1 MLDENLTLLYK
12 DYDLRV
18 TGPFKIDRSPLC
30 NIALTDGYV
39 SNVHC
44 SLNIS
49 RENDSR
55 ATDEAKSQVLIT
67 DLSSNGTWISFK
79 TSDCAVK
86 LEKGKSTL
94 LEDGD
99 KVYTQKAE
107 VQSASVKKVRF
118 KLRGEEF
125 FDNTQVLME
134 YPDRN
139 HKQSKERNEVYNND
153 FSFKN
158 TDTERSTV
166 DGSSNVSLS
175 VDETNDFEE
184 GHGKRGEVHTST
196 SQFFVCSSKRSHSR
210 SYVSKVPKNTVEHDL
225 PRPPEKVANHLEPK
239 RTSIDSAPGDSV
251 DCAKCTHCEKWIPR
265 VTISLHEAVCEGQS
279 LEAKSQDHISSSS
292 LPLDTSLGGE
302 DSNAEIQNS
311 VVELVEGEPC
321 TVDTSIESMTR
332 ESDRAA
338 RMTRVHDE
346 LCEKKTPAI
355 KKTSFHHSGK
365 CTEPKVIDKSIV
377 TSCNSRR
384 EKEVRVEEN
393 PVTKISCPAK
403 KAQKLSSDSLRRVTT
418 PILPP
423 ESESGLERVE
433 SKERCTFCSKF
444 LPVSELIEHVS
455 ECSKLSACAALGDTE
470 NIREACPYC
479 GENFKVLQLV
489 EHVSHCKHISRRIAE
504 EVSQEDDAS
513 TFSSSEEDES
523 DFIEESP
530 EKELCPK
537 CGREFPILELV
548 SHAAECKE
556 EEMGSDFG
564 SLRGNV
570 DKEDVRR
577 FDDRESKDNTGDGE
591 GSDIDNE
598 NADKTEIND
607 HGCYTHETLNNEDV
621 DIEEKQLGSSCDKE
635 EVIRGGVTENEEGTG
650 SDKADDSRRVTY
662 EDSTTSGDSYH
673 HNENERNESE
683 KADATERIS
692 RRHEY
697 ALRKIDSDT
706 RRTNCSLSEHQN
718 DDCIGAVVAAEG
730 DVGSDEYEFCPNC
743 RKLFHLSLLIEHASN
758 CTSVVDTEAATSG
771 KDRISTDSLTLTLVD
786 CVYCGIR
793 LPVDVMSSHFP
804 KCEKYH
810 SNQGTGARPE
820 KRIAPVGDSLACVK
834 LVNNLSSGLSV
845 GGIDLE
851 HQASSSEKKT
861 VLVEHASVCSSLQ
874 LNTTSSNDLEQC
886 YYCLRTFPLN
896 ELIDHAP
903 NCEQRTIQEDAANSQ
918 PLAGEPL
925 ERCMYCFRDFPI
937 HKLIRHSQ
945 KCDGDMSGPRERFQ
959 GFLPSVHD
967 LSAISSVAILNDT
980 QRDAVEYVI
989 TRSAQDSKTV
999 ASTLLARVKRLGYSE
1014 NDLKRTLQ
1022 WVRSAAPIIIHVN
1035 LDRVLKFLVDDT
1047 HYRNRFETG
1056 TSGGSTDIVARKSWE
1071 DRIFNSAYHDS
1082 NPSERVKYGVLNIVG
1097 DPRGV
1102 RSCIHYGDSFL

>member
-1 MLDENLTLLYK
+1 M
-12 DYDLRV
+12 
-18 TGPFKIDRSPLC
+18 TGDNAERKR
-30 NIALTDGYV
+30 
-39 SNVHC
+39 
-44 SLNIS
+44 
-49 RENDSR
+49 
-55 ATDEAKSQVLIT
+55 
-67 DLSSNGTWISFK
+67 
-79 TSDCAVK
+79 
-86 LEKGKSTL
+86 
-94 LEDGD
+94 
-99 KVYTQKAE
+99 KAE

-125 FDNTQVLME
+125 FDNTQVLIE

-166 DGSSNVSLS
+166 DGSSNVNLS

-196 SQFFVCSSKRSHSR
+196 SQFFVSSSKRSHSG

-239 RTSIDSAPGDSV
+239 RTSIDGAPGDSV

-321 TVDTSIESMTR
+321 TVDTSVESMTR

-346 LCEKKTPAI
+346 LCEKKTLAI

-365 CTEPKVIDKSIV
+365 CTEPKIIDKSIV
-377 TSCNSRR
+377 TSCDSRR

-489 EHVSHCKHISRRIAE
+489 EHVSHCKNISRRIAE

-523 DFIEESP
+523 DFIEDSP

-556 EEMGSDFG
+556 EETGSDFG

-577 FDDRESKDNTGDGE
+577 FGDRESKDNTGDGE

-635 EVIRGGVTENEEGTG
+635 EVTKGGVTENEEGTG

-804 KCEKYH
+804 KCEKHH

-861 VLVEHASVCSSLQ
+861 SEIPETTESSRVKRSRIEGDNDDDDGDDDDVDDKETDESKGVVLKRTTSSLDSYHDCEEQCVYCLKMFALSVLVEHASVCSSLQ
-874 LNTTSSNDLEQC
+874 LVKYL
-886 YYCLRTFPLN
+886 Y
-896 ELIDHAP
+896 
-903 NCEQRTIQEDAANSQ
+903 
-918 PLAGEPL
+918 
-925 ERCMYCFRDFPI
+925 
-937 HKLIRHSQ
+937 
-945 KCDGDMSGPRERFQ
+945 
-959 GFLPSVHD
+959 
-967 LSAISSVAILNDT
+967 AIL
-980 QRDAVEYVI
+980 E
-989 TRSAQDSKTV
+989 
-999 ASTLLARVKRLGYSE
+999 
-1014 NDLKRTLQ
+1014 
-1022 WVRSAAPIIIHVN
+1022 
-1035 LDRVLKFLVDDT
+1035 
-1047 HYRNRFETG
+1047 
-1056 TSGGSTDIVARKSWE
+1056 
-1071 DRIFNSAYHDS
+1071 
-1082 NPSERVKYGVLNIVG
+1082 
-1097 DPRGV
+1097 
-1102 RSCIHYGDSFL
+1102 